1 MDTAVSRRSDPLQRR
16 PRRGSVS
23 EEHENKIEIL
33 RRQDAE
39 STAPLPIGGGLPSS
53 KWWGI
58 YQSSLKNLPLQT
70 QEVVETDAKYI
81 ADRAM
86 PMINGKL
93 DQQAYSEGRVRTG
106 VVVGSVQS
114 GKTASMLAV
123 GALLLDRQVDILIFL
138 AGTRVPLWLQ
148 TYERLLSQL
157 DGSSADTAW
166 QRNKTRTLIPQPE
179 DVLRNEGRVDA
190 ASYLRGPRRRAEKA
204 LVDRKPLII
213 VVPKEDDHLLAL
225 AKFIDELFRTAASS
239 RKGSPISMVVLDD
252 EADDAS
258 VLDAKD
264 SGKVTPKFIEMLWS
278 RGRAKPLITHDNL
291 FAAYVAYTATPQ
303 ANFLQHAHNPLAP
316 RDFFA
321 ALRVPSDTGTVSPR
335 SVSYVE
341 PGGLP
346 GYYTG
351 GDFYYERYHGLAA
364 DPCVGYPFP
373 DNENVGNAD
382 EVITAEPIISDFD
395 ATRWQ
400 MLGDALRHYF
410 VSGAV
415 RLLLA
420 KKSLQSLKTDFSSV
434 EAASASLPSPH
445 SMLYHPSA
453 LKDDH
458 FAAAAAIVRW
468 SRSNEGM
475 LSLAEVHAQEFDDR
489 SPRLDVAGLEARLES
504 ETDLWSIWLDRFKA
518 GSALLGTLP
527 GGGLSALQDIDWPT
541 VKECLR
547 NEVFANVNIRVLNS
561 DARASSRPEFTPQ
574 KTETG
579 WSPPADVYSIF
590 IAGNVLSRGLTVE
603 GLCTSLF
610 LRSSR
615 EPAADT
621 QMQMQRWFGYRGAYF
636 ALCRVFGFSDQ
647 LDLFRQY
654 HGTDQ
659 ALKTEILS
667 AMDSPI
673 SGARESILVLQGET
687 FRATSKVE
695 TKRVP
700 LHPGPTPSIRIF
712 EPPNGD
718 RYNLNLET
726 LEWVLDAPDWTT
738 LTTDGVARG
747 LIRKTPLSLSE
758 VATILERFSY
768 SRHDPS
774 PILEM
779 SQRWA
784 HLQQSMRLPSP
795 LFRPPGH
802 TPGQMLADPSGCPY
816 SIAAYLR
823 FWKAALDD
831 PTLPGLRPTD
841 NDRLPWHMTD
851 IRSYRDAT
859 PDFYVGVRFG
869 PLQNAQSHQ
878 LRRFNIPM
886 MTRGISDRHLDQ
898 LATLWGSRNPSEN
911 WLGDQLFDYHF
922 HGTEKAPHLLTG
934 GRWRPRGHPGLL
946 LFHVVKDT
954 SGCEVIC
961 MGLSIPHGGPDHIAA
976 LR

>member
-1 MDTAVSRRSDPLQRR
+1 MSDGQ
-16 PRRGSVS
+16 GK
-23 EEHENKIEIL
+23 KIEVL
-33 RRQDAE
+33 RRQDPEFSVPA
-39 STAPLPIGGGLPSS
+39 AIGSDAHTS
-53 KWWGI
+53 KWWGTYKI
-58 YQSSLKNLPLQT
+58 GLNKLPAQT
-70 QEVVETDAKYI
+70 QQIVEMDAAYI
-81 ADRAM
+81 ADKAM
-86 PMINGKL
+86 PMRDGKL
-93 DQQAYSEGRVRTG
+93 NEEEYGDARVRTG

-123 GALLLDRQVDILIFL
+123 GALVLDRKVDILIFL

-157 DGSSADTAW
+157 DGSAADSAW
-166 QRNKTRTLIPQPE
+166 QRNKLRTLIPQPE
-179 DVLRNEGRVDA
+179 DVLGSDGRVDPA
-190 ASYLRGPRRRAEKA
+190 AYLRGPRRRAEKA
-204 LVDRKPLII
+204 LADRLPLII

-225 AKFIDELFRTAASS
+225 AKFIAELLASS
-239 RKGSPISMVVLDD
+239 KRSFEDSPISMVVLDD

-258 VLDAKD
+258 VLDAED

-278 RGRAKPLITHDNL
+278 RGRSKPLVTHNNL

-321 ALRVPSDTGTVSPR
+321 SLRVPSDTGTVSPR
-335 SVSYVE
+335 SATYIE
-341 PGGLP
+341 PGGLV

-351 GDFYYERYHGLAA
+351 GDFYYDRYHGLAA
-364 DPCVGYPFP
+364 DPCIAYPFP
-373 DNENVGNAD
+373 EDVDEANVKSDFAPAG
-382 EVITAEPIISDFD
+382 TDFD

-420 KKSLQSLKTDFSSV
+420 NRSLKNTEPSYSSR
-434 EAASASLPSPH
+434 EAAIAALPSPH

-468 SRSNEGM
+468 SRSSEGM
-475 LSLAEVHAQEFDDR
+475 LSLAEIYAQEFDENNA
-489 SPRLDVAGLEARLES
+489 RLDVGGLERRLDS
-504 ETDLWSIWLDRFKA
+504 ETHLWSIWLDRFKA
-518 GSALLGTLP
+518 SAAMLCTLP
-527 GGGLSALQDIDWPT
+527 GGAALGLDEIDWPA
-541 VKECLR
+541 VEACIRK
-547 NEVFANVNIRVLNS
+547 EVFPHVAIRVLNS
-561 DARASSRPEFTPQ
+561 DSRASARPEFNPR
-574 KTETG
+574 KTDAG
-579 WSPPADVYSIF
+579 WEPPADIYSIF

-610 LRSSR
+610 LRGSR

-636 ALCRVFGFSDQ
+636 SLCRVFGFSDQ
-647 LDLFRQY
+647 FALFRQY

-667 AMDSPI
+667 AMDLPI
-673 SGARESILVLQGET
+673 SGTRDGILVLQGEA

-712 EPPNGD
+712 EPPDGSW
-718 RYNLNLET
+718 YASNLNT
-726 LEWVLDAPDWTT
+726 LASVLSTPDWKT

-747 LIRKTPLSLSE
+747 LIQETTLSLLE
-758 VATILERFSY
+758 VADLLDRFGY
-768 SRHDPS
+768 SHHDPS
-774 PILEM
+774 LDLEM
-779 SQRWA
+779 SQRWT
-784 HLQQSMRLPSP
+784 HLQQLMRLPSP
-795 LFRPPGH
+795 FFRPPGRA
-802 TPGQMLADPSGCPY
+802 PGKMLADPSSCPY

-823 FWKAALDD
+823 FWQAALDD
-831 PTLPGLRPTD
+831 PTVPGLRPTD
-841 NDRLPWHMTD
+841 NDRMPWNMTD
-851 IRSYRDAT
+851 IRTYRAAK
-859 PDFYVGVRFG
+859 PEFYIGVRFG
-869 PLQNAQSHQ
+869 PLQTAQSDQ
-878 LRRFNIPM
+878 LRQFDIQM
-886 MTRGISDRHLDQ
+886 MTRATSNRHRNQ

-911 WLGDQLFDYHF
+911 WLGDQLFDYHL
-922 HGTEKAPHLLTG
+922 HGTDKAPHLLTG

-946 LFHVVKDT
+946 LFHVVKDV
-954 SGCEVIC
+954 SGREVVCI
-961 MGLSIPHGGPDHIAA
+961 GLSIPQGGPDHIAA